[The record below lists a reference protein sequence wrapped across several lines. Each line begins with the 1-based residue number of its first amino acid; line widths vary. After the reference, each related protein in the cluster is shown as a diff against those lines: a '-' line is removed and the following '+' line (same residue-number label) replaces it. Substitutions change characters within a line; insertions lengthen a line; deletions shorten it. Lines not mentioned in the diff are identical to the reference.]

1 MNSVE
6 QIGNLVREPYYKE
19 YPSGEDVVKVAKY
32 TIAVP
37 RKNKDKGADFVSC
50 TAFGGNAV
58 YASKYME
65 KGDLIAVE
73 GTLHSSA
80 YTDKNGERHFDM
92 TVYVERHQN
101 YTSRKNNELL
111 ENAEKNEKKIND
123 AIDSLEGSYM
133 DGPIPEYEF
142 EDYEENPFE

>member
-6 QIGNLVREPYYKE
+6 EIGNLVREPYYKE
-19 YPSGEDVVKVAKY
+19 YASGEETVKIAKY

-37 RKNKDKGADFVSC
+37 RKNKNNGADFINC
-50 TAFGGNAV
+50 TAFGNNAV

-73 GTLHSSA
+73 GNLHSSA

-92 TVYVERHQN
+92 SVYVERHQN
-101 YTSRKNNELL
+101 YTSRKNKEL
-111 ENAEKNEKKIND
+111 N
-123 AIDSLEGSYM
+123 S
-133 DGPIPEYEF
+133 
-142 EDYEENPFE
+142 

>member
-6 QIGNLVREPYYKE
+6 EIGNLVREPYYKE
-19 YPSGEDVVKVAKY
+19 YPSGEDVMKVAKY

-37 RKNKDKGADFVSC
+37 RKNKNNGADFVNC
-50 TAFGGNAV
+50 TAFGNNAV

-73 GTLHSSA
+73 GNLHSSA
-80 YTDKNGERHFDM
+80 YTDKNGEKHFDM
-92 TVYVERHQN
+92 CVYVERHQN
-101 YTSRKNNELL
+101 YTSRKNKELL

-123 AIDSLEGSYM
+123 AIDSL
-133 DGPIPEYEF
+133 DGTFPGDFIPEYE
-142 EDYEENPFE
+142 EDDFEENPFE